1 MLRII
6 SLLIFKINGWK
17 VVDSFNYPK
26 KCIVIAA
33 PHTSN
38 WDFLIG
44 RCYGYIQSISPK
56 YLIKSEIF
64 YPILGYLLK
73 LNGGIP
79 VYRKEKNNVVQQIVD
94 LFNSSEELILGIA
107 PEGTRSKVN
116 KWKTGFYHIALK
128 ANVPILL
135 CKLDYKNKQVGIFKK
150 INSSSNYEKDM
161 KFIEDAFRD
170 IKGKIPEYYNPDIF

>member
-17 VVDSFNYPK
+17 VVDSINYPK

-44 RCYGYIQSISPK
+44 RCYCYIKSINPK

-64 YPILGYLLK
+64 YPFIGYLLK
-73 LNGGIP
+73 LNGAIP

-94 LFNSSEELILGIA
+94 LFNNSEELILGIA

-135 CKLDYKNKQVGIFKK
+135 CKLDYKNKQVGIFNK
-150 INSSSNYEKDM
+150 INPSSDYEKDM
-161 KFIEDAFRD
+161 KFIEDAFRNVE
-170 IKGKIPEYYNPDIF
+170 GKIPEYYNPEIF